1 MSDTQFDL
9 IAIGAGP
16 GGYVAAI
23 RAAQLGMKT
32 ACIDKRG
39 NWGGTCLNIGCIPSK
54 ALLHSSEKYE
64 EAQDHLAEHGVKVG
78 RVELDLD
85 VLMAR
90 KDKVVGDLT
99 KGIDFLFKKNK
110 VTGIVGTAKIIAP
123 GKVEVEADG
132 KTETYTAKNI
142 LIASG
147 SEVAPLPGVDIDE
160 DKIVS
165 STKALA
171 LDKVPGHLVVV
182 GGGYIGLEMGS
193 VWRRL
198 GSEVTVI
205 EFLNKIVPNMDAEV
219 GEAPHKTLA
228 KQGME
233 FKLGTKVT
241 GAKTNKTKVTL
252 TVEPA
257 SGGNAEEIKCDMVL
271 VSIGRIPFTSGLG
284 LEDIGVVMDDRGV
297 IQVGDNFKTSV
308 DGIYAIG
315 DVIPGAML
323 AHKAEEEG
331 IACVEHLAGQA
342 THINYDAIPA
352 VVYTRPEAASV
363 GRTEEELKHVGIEY
377 RKGSFPF
384 MANSR
389 ARANGDTGGFVKILA
404 DASTDEVLGVHIIGP
419 DAGTMIA
426 ELALAM
432 EFGASSEDIARTC
445 HAHPTLNEAVKEAAL
460 GVEGVPI
467 HI

>member
-219 GEAPHKTLA
+219 GEALHKT
-228 KQGME
+228 
-233 FKLGTKVT
+233 
-241 GAKTNKTKVTL
+241 
-252 TVEPA
+252 
-257 SGGNAEEIKCDMVL
+257 
-271 VSIGRIPFTSGLG
+271 
-284 LEDIGVVMDDRGV
+284 
-297 IQVGDNFKTSV
+297 
-308 DGIYAIG
+308 
-315 DVIPGAML
+315 
-323 AHKAEEEG
+323 
-331 IACVEHLAGQA
+331 
-342 THINYDAIPA
+342 
-352 VVYTRPEAASV
+352 
-363 GRTEEELKHVGIEY
+363 
-377 RKGSFPF
+377 
-384 MANSR
+384 
-389 ARANGDTGGFVKILA
+389 
-404 DASTDEVLGVHIIGP
+404 
-419 DAGTMIA
+419 
-426 ELALAM
+426 
-432 EFGASSEDIARTC
+432 
-445 HAHPTLNEAVKEAAL
+445 
-460 GVEGVPI
+460 
-467 HI
+467 